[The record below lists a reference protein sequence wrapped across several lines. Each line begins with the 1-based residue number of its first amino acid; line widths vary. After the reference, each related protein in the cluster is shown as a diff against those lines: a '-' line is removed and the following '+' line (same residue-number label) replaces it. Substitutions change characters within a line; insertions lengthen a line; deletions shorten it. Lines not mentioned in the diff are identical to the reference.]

1 MIEKL
6 KKSKKGFTLVELIV
20 VIAIIGVLAAVLVP
34 QYIQYIE
41 KSKEGADINTLG
53 EILHAAEIIAAEGKT
68 SSFTI
73 TFADEGKVTTTT
85 YDNEGNVTTTG
96 IESIVPSAEL
106 KSADGKKLDGT
117 ATIIVDD
124 NGKVGWKAGD
134 KVLSTEEAFKGL
146 TDGTKGAPSASAA
159 ATGVLTAT
167 APSNPPASPTP
178 TPSPAL

>member
-53 EILHAAEIIAAEGKT
+53 EILHAAEIIAAEGET
-68 SSFTI
+68 SSFKI
-73 TFADEGKVTTTT
+73 KFEEGKVTTA
-85 YDNEGNVTTTG
+85 DE
-96 IESIVPSAEL
+96 IKSIVPSAEL
-106 KSADGKKLDGT
+106 KSADGKKLNGT
-117 ATIIVDD
+117 ATIKVNDD
-124 NGKVGWKAGD
+124 GKVGWSDGTN
-134 KVLSTEEAFKGL
+134 VLSTEAAFPGINNGEKDSEKENP
-146 TDGTKGAPSASAA
+146 TFA

-167 APSNPPASPTP
+167 PASPTP
-178 TPSPAL
+178 TPRCIIIVSINY

>member
-53 EILHAAEIIAAEGKT
+53 EILHAAEIIAAEGET

-73 TFADEGKVTTTT
+73 KFAGGT
-85 YDNEGNVTTTG
+85 VTTTG

-106 KSADGKKLDGT
+106 KSADGKKLNGT
-117 ATIIVDD
+117 ATIKVNDD
-124 NGKVGWKAGD
+124 GKVGWSDGTN
-134 KVLSTEEAFKGL
+134 VLSTEAAFPGL
-146 TDGTKGAPSASAA
+146 KNGEKDSEKDNPTVAKAGVVVTAS
-159 ATGVLTAT
+159 
-167 APSNPPASPTP
+167 
-178 TPSPAL
+178 

>member
-73 TFADEGKVTTTT
+73 TFATDGKVTTT
-85 YDNEGNVTTTG
+85 D
-96 IESIVPSAEL
+96 IKSIVPSAEL
-106 KSADGKKLDGT
+106 KSADGKTLNGT
-117 ATIIVDD
+117 ATIKVDD
-124 NGKVGWKAGD
+124 NGKVGWSDGTN
-134 KVLSTEEAFKGL
+134 VLSTEKAFPGINNGEKDSEKENP
-146 TDGTKGAPSASAA
+146 TVAA
-159 ATGVLTAT
+159 AGVVK
-167 APSNPPASPTP
+167 AS
-178 TPSPAL
+178 

>member
-53 EILHAAEIIAAEGKT
+53 EILHAAEIIAAEGEK

-73 TFADEGKVTTTT
+73 TFATDGKVTTT
-85 YDNEGNVTTTG
+85 D
-96 IESIVPSAEL
+96 IKSIVPSAEL
-106 KSADGKKLDGT
+106 KSADGKTLNGT
-117 ATIIVDD
+117 ATIKADKD
-124 NGKVGWKAGD
+124 GKVGWSAGD
-134 KVLSTEEAFKGL
+134 KVLSTEAAFPGINDGEKGK
-146 TDGTKGAPSASAA
+146 TPAA

-167 APSNPPASPTP
+167 PASSDPTPTP

>member
-1 MIEKL
+1 MIKKL

-73 TFADEGKVTTTT
+73 EFAGGK
-85 YDNEGNVTTTG
+85 VTTTG

-106 KSADGKKLDGT
+106 KSADGKTLTGT
-117 ATIIVDD
+117 ATIKVDD
-124 NGKVGWKAGD
+124 KGKVGWSDGT
-134 KVLSTEEAFKGL
+134 KVLSTEEAFLGL
-146 TDGTKGAPSASAA
+146 TDGKKGTSTLAGA
-159 ATGVLTAT
+159 GVLTAT
-167 APSNPPASPTP
+167 PAPSDPTP
-178 TPSPAL
+178 TPTPTPTSSPAL

>member
-73 TFADEGKVTTTT
+73 TFATDGKVTTT
-85 YDNEGNVTTTG
+85 D
-96 IESIVPSAEL
+96 IKDIVPSAEL
-106 KSADGKKLDGT
+106 KSADGKTLTGT
-117 ATIIVDD
+117 ATIKVDD
-124 NGKVGWKAGD
+124 NGKVGWSDGT
-134 KVLSTEEAFKGL
+134 KVLSTEAAFPGLYDGKKGE
-146 TDGTKGAPSASAA
+146 TSAA
-159 ATGVLTAT
+159 ATGVVVTG
-167 APSNPPASPTP
+167 S
-178 TPSPAL
+178 

>member
-68 SSFTI
+68 SSFEIEFVKGIVT
-73 TFADEGKVTTTT
+73 TADEIK
-85 YDNEGNVTTTG
+85 
-96 IESIVPSAEL
+96 SIVPSAEL
-106 KSADGKKLDGT
+106 KSADGKKLNGT
-117 ATIIVDD
+117 ATIKVNDD
-124 NGKVGWKAGD
+124 GKVGWSDGTN
-134 KVLSTEEAFKGL
+134 VLSTEAAFKGL
-146 TDGTKGAPSASAA
+146 TDGKKGTSTLAEA
-159 ATGVLTAT
+159 GVLTAT
-167 APSNPPASPTP
+167 PAPSDPTPTPTPTP

>member
-53 EILHAAEIIAAEGKT
+53 EILHAAEIIAAEGEA
-68 SSFTI
+68 SSFEI
-73 TFADEGKVTTTT
+73 KFEKGKVTTTT
-85 YDNEGNVTTTG
+85 FDNEGKVTTTG

-106 KSADGKKLDGT
+106 KSADGKKLNGT
-117 ATIIVDD
+117 ATIKVDD
-124 NGKVGWKAGD
+124 KGKVGWKAGD
-134 KVLSTEEAFKGL
+134 NVLSTEAAFKGL
-146 TDGTKGAPSASAA
+146 TDGKKGKNSAA
-159 ATGVLTAT
+159 ETGVLTA
-167 APSNPPASPTP
+167 PSDPTPTPTPTP

>member
-73 TFADEGKVTTTT
+73 TFADEGK
-85 YDNEGNVTTTG
+85 EGKVTTTG

-106 KSADGKKLDGT
+106 KSADGQKLNGT
-117 ATIIVDD
+117 ATIIVDKD
-124 NGKVGWKAGD
+124 GKVGWKAGD
-134 KVLSTEEAFKGL
+134 TVLSTEAAFKGL
-146 TDGTKGAPSASAA
+146 TDGKKGTSTLAEA
-159 ATGVLTAT
+159 GVLTAT
-167 APSNPPASPTP
+167 PAPSDPTPTPTPTP

>member
-53 EILHAAEIIAAEGKT
+53 EILHAAEIIAAEGET

-73 TFADEGKVTTTT
+73 TFADEG
-85 YDNEGNVTTTG
+85 NEGKVTTTG

-106 KSADGKKLDGT
+106 KSADGQKLNGT
-117 ATIIVDD
+117 ATIKVNDD
-124 NGKVGWKAGD
+124 GKVGWSDGTT
-134 KVLSTEEAFKGL
+134 KVLSTEEAFLGL
-146 TDGTKGAPSASAA
+146 TDGKKGAPSDSVA

-167 APSNPPASPTP
+167 PASSNPPASPTP

>member
-41 KSKEGADINTLG
+41 KSKEDADINTLG
-53 EILHAAEIIAAEGKT
+53 EILHAAEIIAAEGET

-73 TFADEGKVTTTT
+73 KFAGGT
-85 YDNEGNVTTTG
+85 VTTTG

-106 KSADGKKLDGT
+106 KSADGQKLNGT
-117 ATIIVDD
+117 ATIIVDKD
-124 NGKVGWKAGD
+124 GKVGWSDGTN
-134 KVLSTEEAFKGL
+134 VLSTEEAFLGL
-146 TDGTKGAPSASAA
+146 KNGEKDDTSAA
-159 ATGVLTAT
+159 ATGVVVTA
-167 APSNPPASPTP
+167 S
-178 TPSPAL
+178 

>member
-73 TFADEGKVTTTT
+73 EFAGGK
-85 YDNEGNVTTTG
+85 VTTTG

-106 KSADGKKLDGT
+106 KSADGKTLNGT
-117 ATIIVDD
+117 ATIKADKD
-124 NGKVGWKAGD
+124 GKVGWSAGD
-134 KVLSTEEAFKGL
+134 KVLSTEAAFPGINDGEKGK
-146 TDGTKGAPSASAA
+146 TPAA

-167 APSNPPASPTP
+167 PASSDPTPTP

>member
-53 EILHAAEIIAAEGKT
+53 EILHAAEIIAAEGET

-73 TFADEGKVTTTT
+73 TFAGGK
-85 YDNEGNVTTTG
+85 VTTTG

-106 KSADGKKLDGT
+106 KSADGKKLKGT

-134 KVLSTEEAFKGL
+134 KVLSTEEAFPGL

-167 APSNPPASPTP
+167 PASSNPPASPTP
-178 TPSPAL
+178 TPSPAP

>member
-1 MIEKL
+1 MIKKL

-53 EILHAAEIIAAEGKT
+53 EILHAAEIIAAEGET

-73 TFADEGKVTTTT
+73 KFNDGEVTIADEIK
-85 YDNEGNVTTTG
+85 
-96 IESIVPSAEL
+96 SIVPSAEL
-106 KSADGKKLDGT
+106 KSADGQTLDGT
-117 ATIIVDD
+117 ATIKVNDD
-124 NGKVGWKAGD
+124 GKVGWSDGTN
-134 KVLSTEEAFKGL
+134 VLSTEAAFKGL
-146 TDGTKGAPSASAA
+146 TDGKKGVGSAA

-167 APSNPPASPTP
+167 PASSDPTPTP

>member
-68 SSFTI
+68 SSFEIEFVKGIVT
-73 TFADEGKVTTTT
+73 TADEIK
-85 YDNEGNVTTTG
+85 
-96 IESIVPSAEL
+96 SIVPSAEL
-106 KSADGKKLDGT
+106 KSADGKTLTGT
-117 ATIIVDD
+117 ATIKVDD

-146 TDGTKGAPSASAA
+146 TDGEKGSESAA

-167 APSNPPASPTP
+167 PASSNPPASPTP

>member
-53 EILHAAEIIAAEGKT
+53 EILHAAEIIAAEGEK

-73 TFADEGKVTTTT
+73 TFATGGEVTIAT
-85 YDNEGNVTTTG
+85 D
-96 IESIVPSAEL
+96 IKSIVPSAEL
-106 KSADGKKLDGT
+106 KSADGKTLNGT
-117 ATIIVDD
+117 ATIKADD
-124 NGKVGWKAGD
+124 DGKVGWSDGT
-134 KVLSTEEAFKGL
+134 KVLSTEAAFPGLKNGEKGS
-146 TDGTKGAPSASAA
+146 TPVAK
-159 ATGVLTAT
+159 TGVVVTA
-167 APSNPPASPTP
+167 S
-178 TPSPAL
+178 

>member
-68 SSFTI
+68 SPFTI
-73 TFADEGKVTTTT
+73 TFATDGKVTTTAT
-85 YDNEGNVTTTG
+85 D
-96 IESIVPSAEL
+96 IKSIVPSAKL
-106 KSADGKKLDGT
+106 NSADGKTLNGT
-117 ATIIVDD
+117 ATIKVDD
-124 NGKVGWKAGD
+124 NGKVGWSDGTN
-134 KVLSTEEAFKGL
+134 VLSTEAAFPGINNGEKDSEKENP
-146 TDGTKGAPSASAA
+146 TFA
-159 ATGVLTAT
+159 ATGVVVTGET
-167 APSNPPASPTP
+167 GKTGETGETGGNGGNGETK
-178 TPSPAL
+178 